1 MVVRCS
7 EMHCVQRELWR
18 VLNLV
23 QSLLL
28 QENNSDCSIVVSSAH
43 VREAAVGCHLE
54 FAGDRTS
61 GGSTVCSRRRQTE
74 GSPSATYRGC
84 QWLKISELPGRSGNS
99 WAPYGA
105 HVTDQPSS
113 LPEKGSYG
121 ASRGVGLMWLA
132 GKIFQLLFRAWP
144 AKQQQTGGSRSGDD
158 GKKESKSAAAN
169 ESSIVFQP
177 RVR

>member
-1 MVVRCS
+1 MINYNAGCVSMTSLCS
-7 EMHCVQRELWR
+7 INLQVMSLFCLSSSRR

-28 QENNSDCSIVVSSAH
+28 QENNSDCSIVVSSARGRSSCRVSSRVCWGQD
-43 VREAAVGCHLE
+43 VRWQHC
-54 FAGDRTS
+54 
-61 GGSTVCSRRRQTE
+61 CSRRRQTE
-74 GSPSATYRGC
+74 GSPSATYRGY

-132 GKIFQLLFRAWP
+132 GKIFRLLFRAWP
-144 AKQQQTGGSRSGDD
+144 AK
-158 GKKESKSAAAN
+158 
-169 ESSIVFQP
+169 
-177 RVR
+177 